1 MKPLFHP
8 AAEDI
13 TVEGILHALAD
24 PVRMHIFAEIAAAG
38 GPVTCSPFLEV
49 GMRPIPK
56 STLSQHFRVL
66 RDAGLVYSE
75 RKGVEM
81 HNVARLE
88 ELHPRFPP
96 RSVKLHVR
104 KRRAG
109 AEQFHNCIAIFWS
122 EELRYGQPFV
132 ILGKN

>member
-38 GPVTCSPFLEV
+38 GPLTCSPFLEV
-49 GMRPIPK
+49 AMRPVPK

-66 RDAGLVYSE
+66 RDAGLIRSE

-88 ELHPRFPP
+88 DLHPRFTPLLQAIVASHKEQVA
-96 RSVKLHVR
+96 RDG
-104 KRRAG
+104 KRRAKT
-109 AEQFHNCIAIFWS
+109 AKAPAAKKP
-122 EELRYGQPFV
+122 R
-132 ILGKN
+132 

>member
-8 AAEDI
+8 AADDI

-24 PVRMHIFAEIAAAG
+24 PVRVHIFAEIAAAG

-49 GMRPIPK
+49 GVRPIPK

-66 RDAGLVYSE
+66 REAGLVRSE

-81 HNVARLE
+81 HNVVRHE
-88 ELHPRFPP
+88 DLHPRFTALLQAIVQAHKAQVA
-96 RSVKLHVR
+96 RDMRQKAKRAR
-104 KRRAG
+104 KPA
-109 AEQFHNCIAIFWS
+109 
-122 EELRYGQPFV
+122 
-132 ILGKN
+132 

>member
-49 GMRPIPK
+49 GLRPIPK

-66 RDAGLVYSE
+66 RDAGLIRSE

-81 HNVARLE
+81 HNFVRHE
-88 ELHPRFPP
+88 DLHPRFTSLLQAIVQSHKDQVARDARRRPKP
-96 RSVKLHVR
+96 AKVR
-104 KRRAG
+104 TR
-109 AEQFHNCIAIFWS
+109 Q
-122 EELRYGQPFV
+122 
-132 ILGKN
+132 

>member
-38 GPVTCSPFLEV
+38 GPVTCSPFLDA
-49 GMRPIPK
+49 GPRPVPK

-66 RDAGLVYSE
+66 RDAGLIRSE

-81 HNVARLE
+81 HNFVRAE
-88 ELHPRFPP
+88 DLHPRFT
-96 RSVKLHVR
+96 KLLQAVVQAHKDQVAR
-104 KRRAG
+104 DARRRPKKRA
-109 AEQFHNCIAIFWS
+109 
-122 EELRYGQPFV
+122 
-132 ILGKN
+132 

>member
-38 GPVTCSPFLEV
+38 GPVTCSPFLDT
-49 GMRPIPK
+49 GPRPVPK

-66 RDAGLVYSE
+66 RDAGLIRSE

-81 HNVARLE
+81 HNVARQE
-88 ELHPRFPP
+88 DLHPRFTALLQAIVQSHKEQVA
-96 RSVKLHVR
+96 RDARRLKAS
-104 KRRAG
+104 KRA
-109 AEQFHNCIAIFWS
+109 APKKA
-122 EELRYGQPFV
+122 
-132 ILGKN
+132 

>member
-1 MKPLFHP
+1 MQESRAFAPMKPLFHP

-38 GPVTCSPFLEV
+38 GPLTCSPFLEV
-49 GMRPIPK
+49 DTRPIPK

-66 RDAGLVYSE
+66 REAGLIRSE

-81 HNVARLE
+81 HNSVRHE
-88 ELHPRFPP
+88 DLHPRFTALLQAIVQAHKEQVA
-96 RSVKLHVR
+96 RDAA
-104 KRRAG
+104 RRRRL
-109 AEQFHNCIAIFWS
+109 S
-122 EELRYGQPFV
+122 RR
-132 ILGKN
+132 

>member
-24 PVRMHIFAEIAAAG
+24 PVRMHIFAEISAAG
-38 GPVTCSPFLEV
+38 GPLTCSPFLE
-49 GMRPIPK
+49 GGPRPIPK

-66 RDAGLVYSE
+66 REAGLVRSE

-88 ELHPRFPP
+88 DLHPRFTPLLQAIVQAHKAQVA
-96 RSVKLHVR
+96 RDSRR
-104 KRRAG
+104 KPKPAKRAAAKRAG
-109 AEQFHNCIAIFWS
+109 
-122 EELRYGQPFV
+122 
-132 ILGKN
+132 

>member
-1 MKPLFHP
+1 MKPLVHP

-49 GMRPIPK
+49 GLRPVPK

-66 RDAGLVYSE
+66 REAGLVRSE

-81 HNVARLE
+81 HNVARHE
-88 ELHPRFPP
+88 DLHPRFTVLLQAIVQAHKAQVARDARHKP
-96 RSVKLHVR
+96 KAR
-104 KRRAG
+104 K
-109 AEQFHNCIAIFWS
+109 N
-122 EELRYGQPFV
+122 
-132 ILGKN
+132 

>member
-49 GMRPIPK
+49 GLKPIPK

-66 RDAGLVYSE
+66 RDAGLIRSE

-81 HNVARLE
+81 HNVARQE
-88 ELHPRFPP
+88 DLHPRFTALLQAIVQSHKEQVA
-96 RSVKLHVR
+96 RDARR
-104 KRRAG
+104 KTRA
-109 AEQFHNCIAIFWS
+109 AAKK
-122 EELRYGQPFV
+122 RA
-132 ILGKN
+132 

>member
-1 MKPLFHP
+1 VKPLFHP

-66 RDAGLVYSE
+66 RDAGLIRSE

-81 HNVARLE
+81 HNVARQEDLQ
-88 ELHPRFPP
+88 PRFAPLLQAIVQAHKEQVA
-96 RSVKLHVR
+96 RDAAR
-104 KRRAG
+104 KRRQTKAAG
-109 AEQFHNCIAIFWS
+109 SRPAP
-122 EELRYGQPFV
+122 G
-132 ILGKN
+132 

>member
-13 TVEGILHALAD
+13 TVEGILHALSD

-66 RDAGLVYSE
+66 RDAGLVRSE
-75 RKGVEM
+75 RVGVEM
-81 HNVARLE
+81 HNVARHEDLSRQLWGLICFSLWLE
-88 ELHPRFPP
+88 GAAASRPAPLQA
-96 RSVKLHVR
+96 VVR
-104 KRRAG
+104 A
-109 AEQFHNCIAIFWS
+109 
-122 EELRYGQPFV
+122 
-132 ILGKN
+132 

>member
-8 AAEDI
+8 APEDI

-24 PVRMHIFAEIAAAG
+24 PVRVHIFAEIAAAG
-38 GPVTCSPFLEV
+38 GPLTCSPFLEV
-49 GMRPIPK
+49 GMKPIPK

-66 RDAGLVYSE
+66 REAGLVRSE

-88 ELHPRFPP
+88 DLHPRFTALLQAIVQAHKDQVA
-96 RSVKLHVR
+96 RDLRR
-104 KRRAG
+104 KPRRAT
-109 AEQFHNCIAIFWS
+109 S
-122 EELRYGQPFV
+122 
-132 ILGKN
+132 K

>member
-66 RDAGLVYSE
+66 RDAGLIRSE

-81 HNVARLE
+81 HNVARQEDLQ
-88 ELHPRFPP
+88 PRFAPLLQAIVQAHKEQVA
-96 RSVKLHVR
+96 RDARR
-104 KRRAG
+104 KPKAAAPKKRA
-109 AEQFHNCIAIFWS
+109 
-122 EELRYGQPFV
+122 
-132 ILGKN
+132 